1 MNYKYGAGGYG
12 LTVKDAGAVVS
23 GAGSLVTSSA
33 PKFTSQIQTTAYGT
47 MVCSTAVGGTA
58 GQVII
63 SASSI
68 MEAAP
73 HYKTSLSAQILGNA
87 EMIISGDIA
96 WKGQQGAPTTWIVQR
111 QHPNG

>member
-12 LTVKDAGAVVS
+12 LTVKDAGAVVP
-23 GAGSLVTSSA
+23 GAGSFVTSGS
-33 PKFTSQIQTTAYGT
+33 PKFVSQALIPVTGT
-47 MVCSTAVGGTA
+47 MICGPQVGGTA

-63 SASSI
+63 SASSV
-68 MEAAP
+68 MDAAP
-73 HYKTSLSAQILGNA
+73 HYKTGLSAQVSGDT

-96 WKGQQGAPTTWIVQR
+96 WKGQQGSQTTWIVQR